1 KIRSAGEEIVEN
13 LRVSLEHPTFESVRV
28 DLTGGLDARLLFTA
42 LAQLQD
48 YKEKIHIHTADVA
61 GSPHDL
67 VISRA
72 LTRETGFNYDTLP
85 RETRPIA
92 STTSLLENISYNLG
106 SYYGIRPES
115 RRSRLR
121 NTLRINGFY
130 GEACARPYFA
140 RLVFGRDSEQ
150 L

>member
-1 KIRSAGEEIVEN
+1 GCKTTRPGNMLRMRGLDLEFVETEISRVFSEPTDQELNPDYYWQKIRSAGEEIVEN

-67 VISRA
+67 VISLA

-106 SYYGIRPES
+106 
-115 RRSRLR
+115 
-121 NTLRINGFY
+121 
-130 GEACARPYFA
+130 
-140 RLVFGRDSEQ
+140 
-150 L
+150 